1 MITLMKKLMPLLLWT
16 PLTVGA
22 LVFSI
27 VFYAQ
32 TPAAKVIP
40 KVAGAETETS
50 PFEKTNYEELIMEE
64 NQIPLLP
71 PFEAS
76 LIARDARPKI
86 LSSFLEN
93 YSCPLIPY
101 QQYADKYIEVAD
113 KYNLDFRLIPA
124 ISMQESNCCKRIPE
138 GSNNCWGYGIYGDQV
153 TTFSTVEEG
162 IETVGKTLA
171 KHYTSKGLMEPEEIM
186 RKYTPQSKGSWA
198 AGVMHFMYEMK

>member
-1 MITLMKKLMPLLLWT
+1 MKRLLPLLVWT

-27 VFYAQ
+27 VYYSQSPYAKEGSQ
-32 TPAAKVIP
+32 
-40 KVAGAETETS
+40 VAGLATETS
-50 PFEKTNYEELIMEE
+50 PFEEANYEELIMEE
-64 NQIPLLP
+64 NQIPILP

-76 LIARDARPKI
+76 LVARDARPKI
-86 LSSFLEN
+86 LSAFLEN
-93 YSCPLIPY
+93 YSCPLEPY
-101 QQYADKYIEVAD
+101 DQYANKYIEVAD

-153 TTFSTVEEG
+153 LRFDTVEDG
-162 IETVGKTLA
+162 IETVGKNLA